1 MDSILFVETTKSGS
15 SREAIKAAERIG
27 YATVLLTENAR
38 FIDQREEFPEVTQMI
53 HIDRITEEAI
63 REQIYAIQKL
73 GLKLKGIFSFV
84 DPFVSMTAHLA
95 NEFCDS
101 KISADAYLKMEDK
114 VLTRTALAKNEAT
127 PKFMIYET
135 SANLKQFIIEQ
146 EVFPL
151 IIKSPLS
158 KASRDVYLVED
169 RKEMMRVM
177 KGMLKVHP
185 DQQIVVEEY
194 LDGPQ
199 YLVELVV
206 VDGEHHLV
214 AVIKQDI
221 QKDLKFI
228 ITGYDFQ
235 LSLEKSLYDK
245 LFKTIES
252 ICEDLGAKNVA
263 CHLELRYVRDTWKL
277 IELNPRIS
285 GGAMNR
291 MIEEAYGIN
300 LMEET
305 LKLFIGEEMNL
316 KKRHENHIYTHY
328 ITVNAYGTLLKV
340 TGKNNA
346 MKYEGVRE
354 VYVKPR
360 KGTFMTPPTS
370 MGNRYGYVIASGE
383 SASKAKQNALHAAK
397 NIKFYIETNEE

>member
-252 ICEDLGAKNVA
+252 ICEDLDAKNVA

-316 KKRHENHIYTHY
+316 KRRHENYIYTHY

-346 MKYEGVRE
+346 MIYEGVRE

>member
-1 MDSILFVETTKSGS
+1 
-15 SREAIKAAERIG
+15 
-27 YATVLLTENAR
+27 
-38 FIDQREEFPEVTQMI
+38 
-53 HIDRITEEAI
+53 
-63 REQIYAIQKL
+63 
-73 GLKLKGIFSFV
+73 
-84 DPFVSMTAHLA
+84 
-95 NEFCDS
+95 
-101 KISADAYLKMEDK
+101 
-114 VLTRTALAKNEAT
+114 
-127 PKFMIYET
+127 
-135 SANLKQFIIEQ
+135 
-146 EVFPL
+146 
-151 IIKSPLS
+151 
-158 KASRDVYLVED
+158 
-169 RKEMMRVM
+169 
-177 KGMLKVHP
+177 
-185 DQQIVVEEY
+185 
-194 LDGPQ
+194 
-199 YLVELVV
+199 
-206 VDGEHHLV
+206 LV

-245 LFKTIES
+245 LLKTIES

-316 KKRHENHIYTHY
+316 KRRHENYIYTHY

-346 MKYEGVRE
+346 MIYEG
-354 VYVKPR
+354 
-360 KGTFMTPPTS
+360 
-370 MGNRYGYVIASGE
+370 
-383 SASKAKQNALHAAK
+383 
-397 NIKFYIETNEE
+397 

>member
-27 YATVLLTENAR
+27 YVTVLLTENMKYLE
-38 FIDQREEFPEVTQMI
+38 QREEFPEVTHMI
-53 HIDRITEEAI
+53 HVDSLTEVVI
-63 REQIYAIQKL
+63 RHQIHSLQKS
-73 GLKLKGIFSFV
+73 GMKLKGIFSFV

-158 KASRDVYLVED
+158 KASRDVYLVEN
-169 RKEMMRVM
+169 RIEMMRVM
-177 KGMLKVHP
+177 KNMLKVYP
-185 DQQIVVEEY
+185 QQQIVVEEY

-206 VDGEHHLV
+206 VDGEHYLV

-221 QKDLKFI
+221 QEDLKFI

-300 LMEET
+300 LVEET

-316 KKRHENHIYTHY
+316 KRRHENYVYTHY

>member
-1 MDSILFVETTKSGS
+1 MNTILFVETTKSGS
-15 SREAIKAAERIG
+15 SREAIKAAERLG

-53 HIDRITEEAI
+53 HMDSITEETI
-63 REQIYAIQKL
+63 REHIHAIQKL
-73 GLKLKGIFSFV
+73 GFKLKGIFSFV

-95 NEFCDS
+95 NEFCHS

-114 VLTRTALAKNEAT
+114 ALTRTALATNEAT
-127 PKFMIYET
+127 PNFMIFEPST
-135 SANLKQFIIEQ
+135 DLKQFISEQ
-146 EVFPL
+146 ETFPL
-151 IIKSPLS
+151 IVKSPFS

-169 RKEMMRVM
+169 RKEMTRVM
-177 KGMLKVHP
+177 KSMLKANP
-185 DQQIVVEEY
+185 NQQIVIEEY

-206 VDGEHHLV
+206 VEGKLHPV

-228 ITGYDFQ
+228 ITGYEIQ
-235 LSLEKSLYDK
+235 LSLERNLYAK
-245 LFKTIES
+245 LIKAVES
-252 ICEDLGAKNVA
+252 ICNDLGAKNVA

-305 LKLFIGEEMNL
+305 LKLSMGEEINL
-316 KKRHENHIYTHY
+316 KRKHENHIYTHY

-340 TGKNNA
+340 TGKNYA
-346 MKYEGVRE
+346 KKHEGVRE

-360 KGTFMTPPTS
+360 KGTFMTPPIS
-370 MGNRYGYVIASGE
+370 MGSRYGYVIASGE
-383 SASKAKQNALHAAK
+383 TASKAKRNALHAAK
-397 NIKFYIETNEE
+397 NIKFYIESNEE